1 MEQTINISG
10 CSIQTKRTILQE
22 ISKVDLESFNKEEL
36 KKKSTFSIIYKDN
49 NETIGYVSYI
59 KFPKEIKN
67 LKDTEL
73 CGKEITIFIKEEY
86 RKQGIANEVLKSIVA
101 HSFFSRHLDF
111 IIMSC
116 SSDDS
121 TSNKLIIKNGLKK
134 YSLNEDKHTYIMF
147 NPYKRNNCHC
157 ELCLSKSNCLCALCP
172 NKQFCLINKPFSC
185 KFDVN

>member
-1 MEQTINISG
+1 MEQSITLSG
-10 CSIQTKRTILQE
+10 CSIQTKRTNLEE
-22 ISKVDLESFNKEEL
+22 ISKSELESFNNDSL

-73 CGKEITIFIKEEY
+73 NGKEITIYIKEGY
-86 RKQGIANEVLKSIVA
+86 RKQGIAHEVLKSIVA

-116 SSDDS
+116 SSSDS
-121 TSNKLIIKNGLKK
+121 TSQKLIIKNGLKK
-134 YSLNEDKHTYIMF
+134 YCFTEEKHTYIMF

-157 ELCLSKSNCLCALCP
+157 ELCLSRDNCLCSLCP

-185 KFDVN
+185 KYDVN

>member
-1 MEQTINISG
+1 MEQNINITG

-22 ISKVDLESFNKEEL
+22 ISKQDLAFFNNELL

-59 KFPKEIKN
+59 KFHTDIEN
-67 LKDTEL
+67 LKNTEL
-73 CGKEITIFIKEEY
+73 NGKEITIFIKEDY
-86 RKQGIANEVLKSIVA
+86 RNQGIAHEVLKSIVA

-116 SSDDS
+116 SSNDY
-121 TSNKLIIKNGLKK
+121 TFNKLIIKNGLKN
-134 YSLNEDKHTYIMF
+134 YSFTEDKHTYIMF

-157 ELCLSKSNCLCALCP
+157 ELCLAKTNCLCSLCP
-172 NKQFCLINKPFSC
+172 NKQFCLINKPFTC